1 MKRTNEVSKLV
12 GVSRRTLQYY
22 DDEGMLAVE
31 RSQTNHRLYD
41 QQALERIW
49 RILIYK
55 EMRVELREIKQILS
69 MSDDAQREYFRMRI
83 HENEE
88 KIRKLQGQNAFIA
101 RISAEGMPQKP
112 EENEG
117 VTYTERIQELRKN
130 QRRK

>member
-69 MSDDAQREYFRMRI
+69 MSDDAQRECHKNRKRMRGL
-83 HENEE
+83 H
-88 KIRKLQGQNAFIA
+88 IRREF
-101 RISAEGMPQKP
+101 
-112 EENEG
+112 
-117 VTYTERIQELRKN
+117 KN
-130 QRRK
+130 